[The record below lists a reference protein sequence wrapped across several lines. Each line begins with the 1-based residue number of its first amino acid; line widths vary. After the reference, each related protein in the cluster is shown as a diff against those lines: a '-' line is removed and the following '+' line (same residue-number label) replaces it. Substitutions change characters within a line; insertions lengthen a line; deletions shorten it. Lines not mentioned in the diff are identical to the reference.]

1 MESYLTVERPLGTF
15 SFYHKRAT
23 RYQAMNYCA
32 EKDSIL
38 APITEKADF
47 DALSAAYNKK
57 DFQSPRSFHV
67 GLEIAHDNSGR
78 VFVNGKA
85 WDQEK
90 HGAFYKEAE
99 YIPEPN
105 ECLNSLFVPG
115 FFPKKM
121 VIDYQM
127 KCHLQ
132 QKDFVCFKPKKTGSS
147 GALIADEGS
156 SVAVYGAAGFA
167 AGFAFCCLLAF
178 VGSFYKKSSK
188 TSVEDSVEA

>member
-78 VFVNGKA
+78 VFVNGEA

-99 YIPEPN
+99 APYGPN

-115 FFPKKM
+115 FFPNKM
-121 VIDYQM
+121 VIDYQL
-127 KCHLQ
+127 KCHRQ
-132 QKDFVCFKPKKTGSS
+132 QTDFVCFKPKKTGSS
-147 GALIADEGS
+147 GALNKGQGS
-156 SVAVYGAAGFA
+156 SYAVFGSACFA
-167 AGFAFCCLLAF
+167 AGVAFCCLMAF

-188 TSVEDSVEA
+188 TSVEDSAEA